1 MSFNESF
8 LSKIAKVRQ
17 HPLAY
22 LLSVLIA
29 STPVTLGWFAAHVL
43 VPEAYRTEHYLAMII
58 YSIVVLFCGIF
69 SLLSVYHI
77 GMVIYADKYK
87 ALALALCMEIGLA
100 MFNVWWLNILT
111 GGMIAFLSS
120 VTCLFALTKERA
132 EKRVRR
138 TSEATPKSRKR
149 TPKAAPKSR
158 KRVVKTASKKRTPK
172 ATPVETVTV

>member
-43 VPEAYRTEHYLAMII
+43 VPEAYCTEHYLAMII
-58 YSIVVLFCGIF
+58 YSIVVLFCGMF
-69 SLLSVYHI
+69 SLLSVYNI

-87 ALALALCMEIGLA
+87 ALALSLCMEIGLA
-100 MFNVWWLNILT
+100 MFDVWWLNILT

-138 TSEATPKSRKR
+138 ASESAPKKRARTTKTASKKR
-149 TPKAAPKSR
+149 TTKAAPKSR
-158 KRVVKTASKKRTPK
+158 KQAVKA
-172 ATPVETVTV
+172 PVETVTV